1 LAGSARHGTRQSAD
15 IGGFMGDTLNIDT
28 EAAHKYFSADCFN
41 RVWGL
46 LDKPSRSPQEDQQ
59 MVQLCLASVWH
70 WTERPDCT
78 DTNMSI
84 GYWQASRVYATI
96 GLPDEARRYGRLC
109 LEASKGPDILPF
121 YLGYA
126 YEALARAEA
135 VAGNEAKAREHLAE
149 SHRIAER
156 LPNPDAKKQ
165 LLADLDALAAQLL
178 A

>member
-1 LAGSARHGTRQSAD
+1 
-15 IGGFMGDTLNIDT
+15 MGDTPDFDT
-28 EAAHKYFSADCFN
+28 EAAHEYFSADCFN

-46 LDKPSRSPQEDQQ
+46 LDKPSRTPEEDQQ

-70 WTERPDCT
+70 WTERDDCT

-84 GYWQASRVYATI
+84 GYWQASRVYATV
-96 GLPDEARRYGRLC
+96 GLADEARRYGQLC

-135 VAGNEAKAREHLAE
+135 VAGNEARAREHLAE
-149 SHRIAER
+149 SRRIAEG

-165 LLADLDALAAQLL
+165 LLADLDALATQLR